1 MKLKN
6 RALILSAACMAT
18 LLTACGDSKKDNA
31 KEETVV
37 EQEMN
42 QKWPRPCEDDRTMQ
56 DTVVLGGSTF
66 VVTIDRQPD
75 KTLPTVKDNL
85 DHEFYDNRVN
95 VSVTRDGG
103 EFFTH
108 SFTKEAFADYLSEA
122 KLKAYVLCGMAFDD
136 TKTGGSH
143 LCIAAQLGAPGEPD
157 SSFTI
162 DIPTSGGAFSILRDT
177 SQDDNGVPE
186 EESIE

>member
-6 RALILSAACMAT
+6 FSLIIAATSALT

-37 EQEMN
+37 EQEMK

-56 DTVVLGGSTF
+56 DTTVLCGSTY
-66 VVTIDRQPD
+66 VVTIERKADE
-75 KTLPTVKDNL
+75 TLPTVKDNL

-95 VSVTRDGG
+95 VRVTRDGS

-108 SFTKEAFADYLSEA
+108 SFTKEAFADYLGEA
-122 KLKAYVLCGMAFDD
+122 ALKGSVLCGMAFDD
-136 TKTGGSH
+136 TKTGGAH
-143 LCIAAQLGAPGEPD
+143 LCIAAQLGAPGEPEH
-157 SSFTI
+157 SFTV

-177 SQDDNGVPE
+177 SQDNNGAPE
-186 EESIE
+186 GEE